1 MSQPALQLNNQSL
14 TLKFFNSLEVFKRTE
29 GDGRGDNR
37 LHYGLAIVGLRDL
50 GDLHHDGSLQVLPDA
65 GQGHAEQEGGLKDS
79 EKNKFRN
86 WIVIKADG
94 YHTTSTLMKA
104 ILIPWKS
111 FRLIIARFLVQTII
125 FCVL

>member
-1 MSQPALQLNNQSL
+1 MSQPALQFNNQR
-14 TLKFFNSLEVFKRTE
+14 LKSFLLNSLEVFKRTE
-29 GDGRGDNR
+29 SYCWGEDG
-37 LHYGLAIVGLRDL
+37 LYYWLSIVGLRDL

-65 GQGHAEQEGGLKDS
+65 GQGHAEQEGGLKVS

-86 WIVIKADG
+86 WIVIKADVN
-94 YHTTSTLMKA
+94 HTTSTLMKA

-125 FCVL
+125 FCLL

>member
-1 MSQPALQLNNQSL
+1 MSQPALQFNNRSL
-14 TLKFFNSLEVFKRTE
+14 TVKFPFLSSLEVFKRTE

-65 GQGHAEQEGGLKDS
+65 GQGHAEQEGSLKVS
-79 EKNKFRN
+79 EKNKFR
-86 WIVIKADG
+86 IGLLSRLMV
-94 YHTTSTLMKA
+94 TTRTLMKP

-111 FRLIIARFLVQTII
+111 FRLIIAV
-125 FCVL
+125 